1 MGRRAPKTSLVP
13 LENGGTMTDPQRQQT
28 DLASVFDAHVSA
40 EFDTRDVEATMATMT
55 STPYLVH
62 VPVLTGGYGW
72 KAVHDFY
79 ASYFVGH
86 WPRDTQITRL
96 SRTVGEQRVVDELL
110 ISFTHDVAMPAIL
123 PGVAP
128 TGRRVEL
135 PFVVV
140 VGFEDGKVAYEHIYW
155 DQASMLV
162 QVGLL
167 DPARLPVYAAE
178 QVHQLRDPTRPAN
191 ALIRRAEARAA
202 RP

>member
-1 MGRRAPKTSLVP
+1 
-13 LENGGTMTDPQRQQT
+13 MTDPQPQHT
-28 DLASVFDAHVSA
+28 DPASIFDAHVSA
-40 EFDTRDVEATMATMT
+40 EFVTHDVDATMATMT
-55 STPYLVH
+55 NTPYLVH

-79 ASYFVGH
+79 ASYYASYFVGH
-86 WPRDTQITRL
+86 WPKDTQIDRL
-96 SRTVGEQRVVDELL
+96 SRTVGEQRVVDELV
-110 ISFTHDVAMPAIL
+110 ISFTHDVPMPAIL

-135 PFVVV
+135 PFVVI
-140 VGFEDGKVAYEHIYW
+140 VGFENGKVAYEHIYW

-167 DPARLPVYAAE
+167 NPTRLPVCAAG
-178 QVHQLRDPTRPAN
+178 QAHQLRDPARPAN
-191 ALIRRAEARAA
+191 ALIRRAETRSA